1 MSFLKKVFGKFF
13 IGYASFWKRFGVE
26 IVPDHFYYPV
36 PNIKKLPNGFF
47 EKQYSCIGIDWRIAD
62 QLNQINTLKEYIYE
76 LPVDFGLKMISAL
89 DCSIYYALIR
99 YYKPKKIVEVG
110 CGETT
115 RIAAKACLKNG
126 RQHPCKLVGIEPYP
140 SPEISKGF
148 AGFSRLIQKEVQH
161 VELKEFTDCDI
172 LFIDSSHVVKA
183 GSDVVTEILEIL
195 PRLKKGTLVHFH
207 DIFMPKE
214 YIRWFPDHR
223 LFFTEQYLLQAFLM
237 YNNSFRVFWASNYM
251 MINQKKRLEILFEKH
266 MQQDYPVSSFWIQR
280 VV

>member
-1 MSFLKKVFGKFF
+1 MSFLKKALGKFF
-13 IGYASFWKRFGVE
+13 IGYASFWEKFGVE

-148 AGFSRLIQKEVQH
+148 
-161 VELKEFTDCDI
+161 
-172 LFIDSSHVVKA
+172 
-183 GSDVVTEILEIL
+183 
-195 PRLKKGTLVHFH
+195 
-207 DIFMPKE
+207 
-214 YIRWFPDHR
+214 
-223 LFFTEQYLLQAFLM
+223 
-237 YNNSFRVFWASNYM
+237 
-251 MINQKKRLEILFEKH
+251 
-266 MQQDYPVSSFWIQR
+266 
-280 VV
+280 

>member
-1 MSFLKKVFGKFF
+1 MSDVV
-13 IGYASFWKRFGVE
+13 Y
-26 IVPDHFYYPV
+26 
-36 PNIKKLPNGFF
+36 
-47 EKQYSCIGIDWRIAD
+47 
-62 QLNQINTLKEYIYE
+62 
-76 LPVDFGLKMISAL
+76 
-89 DCSIYYALIR
+89 R

-110 CGETT
+110 CGKTT

-223 LFFTEQYLLQAFLM
+223 LFFTEQYLFQAFLM

-251 MINQKKRLEILFEKH
+251 PLCVNVSETLFEKH

-280 VV
+280 VA